1 MVTFQLRRMK
11 TEDISELLEFY
22 MLANPHS
29 NSESIEKWTL
39 DTIRENPDL
48 CYVAEVQGRV
58 IGGVSALMRDK
69 EIGIIDDL
77 AVAPKYQ
84 RKGIGSKLLKKAME
98 ELRHKGAE
106 IIALKIHYLC
116 SDSIPFYYKHGFRI
130 SGMVQD
136 CFGQKQDAIT
146 MNKYL

>member
-1 MVTFQLRRMK
+1 MK
-11 TEDISELLEFY
+11 TEDISELLESY

-39 DTIRENPDL
+39 DTLRENQDL

-58 IGGVSALMRDK
+58 IGGVSAFMSDE
-69 EIGIIDDL
+69 EIGVIDDL
-77 AVAPKYQ
+77 AVVSEYH
-84 RKGIGSKLLKKAME
+84 RKGIGSELLKKVTE
-98 ELRHKGAE
+98 ELRNKGAE
-106 IIALKIHYLC
+106 IVTLKIHYLC

-136 CFGQKQDAIT
+136 CFGKKQDAIT